1 MVVRRSLLPWG
12 VVTALLAGLF
22 GTAAPATA
30 RPDDDGYDA
39 PLEITIDTL
48 APGVLPRTGP
58 LEITGTITNA
68 DLETWSTIRLYPM
81 FSVGE
86 ECTPTT
92 CAEVMTSAADLAA
105 AADSDPVAPV
115 GVRATS
121 VRFDVGTLE
130 PGQSTSYTLTVPQS
144 VLRAL
149 FPDPKTGVYW
159 LGVHALG
166 GSASTGDD
174 GNADGRARTFLPSV
188 RSPNGPEV
196 DTAIVLPLRSR
207 VAHAEDGTIA
217 DTSEWSEALGVD
229 GQLGG
234 PLAFGAA
241 AGLSP
246 VTWLLD
252 PAVPDAVRQLAD
264 GNPARRTTP
273 VPDPDAP
280 TPSGDPSDGG
290 GDEGAA
296 EEEPDTDTPLARS
309 ARSWLAQA
317 ENELG
322 DGTVAALPYGDPDLA
337 SAADSLPSLYRAAR
351 EQGGAE
357 LAAWELDSLPVTG
370 SPDGYLP
377 ANAIA
382 SVDDGA
388 AVLLGDQMFPR
399 EDFSARP
406 PVAGLIDDRPVVV
419 TSTAAATGGPGPD
432 PELSPVAL
440 RQRILAEAV
449 IRLLRARDKDPD
461 PLVVVL
467 PAAVSA
473 AGASGFWSG
482 LDEPWINLTGL
493 EDLVVEPGTGA
504 DGKVAADRQIDPAD
518 LSYPAGQEDEE
529 LSGSVLVEAG
539 QLIRTAR
546 AYQAILGEDY
556 TLGGELVR
564 EALTGSSYSM
574 RGDDLASARLMTT
587 RLWVEDQLGKI
598 TIEAPDG
605 VTLSG
610 TSGGFNVSVRND
622 LDEPVTVA
630 IDATADS
637 GATIEVA
644 NPIRLAAHSRTSVPI
659 DATMSRTGVHNV
671 TLRLTDVDGTALGAD
686 DTLPLRTGQAGV
698 VIWAIIGTGGAI
710 LFVAIAIRLVR
721 RFRRR
726 GEAAEAG
733 EDATAA
739 PAEDTA

>member
-22 GTAAPATA
+22 GTAAPASA

-39 PLEITIDTL
+39 PLEITIDSLT
-48 APGVLPRTGP
+48 PGVLPRTGP

-81 FSVGE
+81 FNVGA
-86 ECTPTT
+86 ECTSTS
-92 CAEVMTSAADLAA
+92 CAEVMTSEADLALA
-105 AADSDPVAPV
+105 AESDPVAPV
-115 GVRATS
+115 GVRETS
-121 VRFDVGTLE
+121 VRYDIASLE

-144 VLRAL
+144 VLRTL

-166 GSASTGDD
+166 ASARTGDD

-196 DTAIVLPLRSR
+196 DTAIVLPLRNR
-207 VAHAEDGTIA
+207 VAHEEDGTLA
-217 DTSEWSEALGVD
+217 DTSDWSEALGVD
-229 GQLGG
+229 GPLGG

-241 AGLSP
+241 AGIAP
-246 VTWLLD
+246 VTWLVD
-252 PAVPDAVRQLAD
+252 PAVPDAVRRLAD
-264 GNPARRTTP
+264 GNPARKVTP

-280 TPSGDPSDGG
+280 TPSDDPSEDG
-290 GDEGAA
+290 EQEA
-296 EEEPDTDTPLARS
+296 EEQPDTDTPLARS
-309 ARSWLAQA
+309 ARSWLVQA
-317 ENELG
+317 ESELG
-322 DGTVAALPYGDPDLA
+322 DDTVAALPYGDPDLA
-337 SAADSLPSLYRAAR
+337 SAADSLPSLYRSAR
-351 EQGGAE
+351 EQAGEE
-357 LAAWELDSLPVTG
+357 LSSWELDTLPVAG
-370 SPDGYLP
+370 APDGFLP
-377 ANAIA
+377 TNGIG

-388 AVLLGDQMFPR
+388 ALLLGDQMFPR
-399 EDFSARP
+399 EAFSARP
-406 PVAGLIDDRPVVV
+406 PVAGLIGDRPVVV

-432 PELSPVAL
+432 PALSPVAL

-449 IRLLRARDKDPD
+449 IRLLRARDKEPD

-467 PAAVSA
+467 PSSVSA
-473 AGASGFWSG
+473 AGAPGFWSG

-493 EDLVVEPGTGA
+493 DELVVEPGTGA
-504 DGKVAADRQIDPAD
+504 DGQTADDRQIDLADLDYPAD
-518 LSYPAGQEDEE
+518 QDELE
-529 LSGSVLVEAG
+529 LPSGVLVEAG
-539 QLIRTAR
+539 QLIRAAR
-546 AYQAILGEDY
+546 AYQAILGKDY
-556 TLGGELVR
+556 TVGGELVR

-574 RGDDLASARLMTT
+574 RGDDLAGSRLMTT
-587 RLWVEDQLGKI
+587 RMWVEDQLGQI

-659 DATMSRTGVHNV
+659 DASMSRTGVHNV
-671 TLRLTDVDGTALGAD
+671 TLRLTDTDGTALGAQ

-698 VIWAIIGTGGAI
+698 VIWAIIGSGVAI

-721 RFRRR
+721 RYRRR
-726 GEAAEAG
+726 GQPDPAG
-733 EDATAA
+733 ETA
-739 PAEDTA
+739 